1 MSYDYNIL
9 EHGKS
14 LRDLSL
20 KAAVNLNH
28 YARRIGDMNI
38 QSTVELADLLTHL
51 AKKSK
56 EKRLD
61 SLTSSALERALTR
74 NSPDESYDKLKL
86 YQELTIFAHELRT
99 RNASRIPYLT
109 EVCFDINKY
118 MRQEADPVLNAA
130 NKILENARNN

>member
-1 MSYDYNIL
+1 MKYDYNIL

-28 YARRIGDMNI
+28 YARRIGDLNI
-38 QSTVELADLLTHL
+38 QSTIELADLLMHL
-51 AKKSK
+51 AEKSK

-61 SLTSSALERALTR
+61 RLTSSALEMALT
-74 NSPDESYDKLKL
+74 NNAPDASYDKLDL

-99 RNASRIPYLT
+99 RNINRLSYLT
-109 EVCFDINKY
+109 DVCFDINKC
-118 MRQEADPVLNAA
+118 MRREADPVLNAA